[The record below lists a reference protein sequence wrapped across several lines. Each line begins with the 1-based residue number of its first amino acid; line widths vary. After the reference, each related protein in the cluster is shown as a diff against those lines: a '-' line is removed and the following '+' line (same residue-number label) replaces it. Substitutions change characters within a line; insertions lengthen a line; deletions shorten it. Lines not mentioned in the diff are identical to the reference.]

1 MSDIPII
8 VVHLL
13 SLRQFLEHSGRTR
26 WRPNDAIRVFFRDLF
41 PSSCPVL
48 SNAEVL
54 AVGEVKA
61 AARATSILGRNSRH
75 TDGIIDLSDVGAP
88 NGRVYDSLFVALG

>member
-1 MSDIPII
+1 MPIL

-13 SLRQFLEHSGRTR
+13 CFRQFLEHTEQCTK

-48 SNAEVL
+48 SNAEDP

-61 AARATSILGRNSRH
+61 AARAKSILGRNSRH
-75 TDGIIDLSDVGAP
+75 KDGRIYVSDVGAA
-88 NGRVYDSLFVALG
+88 NGRVYDSRI